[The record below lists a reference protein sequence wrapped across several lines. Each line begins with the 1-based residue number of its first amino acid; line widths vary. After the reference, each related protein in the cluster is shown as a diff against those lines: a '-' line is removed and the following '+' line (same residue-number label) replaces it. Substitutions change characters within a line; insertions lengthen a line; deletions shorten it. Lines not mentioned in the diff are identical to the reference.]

1 MVVNGLRNY
10 TPACDCHKY
19 KRRYCNLC
27 GISEQEYKIML
38 QQREKKPSKEDLKK
52 RVERKFG
59 ANGIVKKRTI
69 FD

>member
-10 TPACDCHKY
+10 IPACNCHLY
-19 KRRYCNLC
+19 KNTCCNRC
-27 GISEQEYKIML
+27 GYSKQEWEFIL
-38 QQREKKPSKEDLKK
+38 QEREEKPSKKDLKRQVK
-52 RVERKFG
+52 RTFG